1 MFVIN
6 NYMEFFLFCFC
17 NLQVRRSLET
27 LSMLIHDRR
36 AGFAQPATE
45 VVVDPASAVLE
56 PELDASVPIVAASP
70 DILSD

>member
-1 MFVIN
+1 
-6 NYMEFFLFCFC
+6 
-17 NLQVRRSLET
+17 
-27 LSMLIHDRR
+27 MLIHDRR

-45 VVVDPASAVLE
+45 VVVDPTSAVLE